1 MLLESTAVGQTR
13 KTRTQLKGIF
23 LPSQSTKTFE
33 VPTLTHCWNLPRVTP
48 LTRALSNGP
57 TPTTSW
63 TTPTFVKIC
72 RSFKQL
78 LTSRFLKAR
87 TTIQV
92 QRMKSTKVC
101 LSKFQPTKVLVH
113 LNTNF
118 AYGPSFE
125 GIKFKKPSV
134 PFSTQG
140 EIADEDKC
148 DSTCSVQEKCQCTH
162 MRKWLDEN
170 SDFLTKFWLGKIP
183 LGSIVEMTITSYN
196 WNAVTH
202 SHHPVSTKVWYVR
215 WLYTS
220 DPLTRPRNVRH
231 GSWLRPVQWNNSP
244 NGKFN
249 PPAEGKTDLVQVPGG
264 FNENFECIDVYN
276 KDGSKKI
283 NCPQTRKT
291 HNREFEL
298 NYVNPVKR
306 TTVPVPNNGS

>member
-1 MLLESTAVGQTR
+1 MNHPYFREDMQKLQTTADKSLFESSDYYPSPEDEVYKGLPLKVSTD
-13 KTRTQLKGIF
+13 KSFSSSKYQLRIWS
-23 LPSQSTKTFE
+23 LIRR
-33 VPTLTHCWNLPRVTP
+33 H
-48 LTRALSNGP
+48 
-57 TPTTSW
+57 
-63 TTPTFVKIC
+63 
-72 RSFKQL
+72 
-78 LTSRFLKAR
+78 
-87 TTIQV
+87 QV
-92 QRMKSTKVC
+92 QKALCAFFNSRRNCWRRQVRFNLLSSREVSMYTYAWVTQKKIDFVTK
-101 LSKFQPTKVLVH
+101 H
-113 LNTNF
+113 
-118 AYGPSFE
+118 
-125 GIKFKKPSV
+125 
-134 PFSTQG
+134 FS
-140 EIADEDKC
+140 
-148 DSTCSVQEKCQCTH
+148 
-162 MRKWLDEN
+162 
-170 SDFLTKFWLGKIP
+170 LGKIP

>member
-162 MRKWLDEN
+162 MREWLKKK
-170 SDFLTKFWLGKIP
+170 LTL
-183 LGSIVEMTITSYN
+183 
-196 WNAVTH
+196 
-202 SHHPVSTKVWYVR
+202 
-215 WLYTS
+215 
-220 DPLTRPRNVRH
+220 
-231 GSWLRPVQWNNSP
+231 SP
-244 NGKFN
+244 NIF
-249 PPAEGKTDLVQVPGG
+249 P
-264 FNENFECIDVYN
+264 
-276 KDGSKKI
+276 
-283 NCPQTRKT
+283 
-291 HNREFEL
+291 
-298 NYVNPVKR
+298 
-306 TTVPVPNNGS
+306 